1 MSKSAHRSHTIT
13 QHETLP
19 CLRARRKE
27 NLEHRPITCD
37 YSEVHSS
44 EHTEGIQGNTRER
57 PGFKEAEKTK
67 REGRFVM
74 AASEAQK
81 RASAKY
87 QREKTKQVNLKFSP
101 NEMDLFDWLKAQD
114 APVSTTVKRLI
125 REEIDRT
132 A

>member
-1 MSKSAHRSHTIT
+1 MSKFAHQPHTIA
-13 QHETLP
+13 QRKTLP
-19 CLRARRKE
+19 CPRARRKE
-27 NLEHRPITCD
+27 HLEHRPITCD

-57 PGFKEAEKTK
+57 PGFKEAEKAK
-67 REGRFVM
+67 QEGRFAM